1 MVSGIVSAVDLF
13 CGVGGLTHGLIKAGI
28 PVNAGFDIDV
38 SCEYPFEIN
47 NNTKFISSDI
57 SKMTADDVTKYFPE
71 DQIKILAGC
80 APCQPF
86 SSYTR
91 RYVKKGKKTEDL
103 RWSLL
108 YSFARIIRGVEPD
121 IVSMENVPLLE
132 KHAPFS
138 DLIRILEKMKYK
150 FHYENVR
157 CESYGVP
164 QKRTRLVLLASKLG
178 KIELIPPTHDSDNYV
193 TVRESIGHLEK
204 ISAGESSESDPLHR
218 AQKLSALNMKR
229 IQKSIPGGTWHDWE
243 DELICPCHKKKT
255 GSSYE
260 SVYGRMSWDQPSPTI
275 TTQFFNYGSG
285 RFGHPEQD
293 RALSLREGA
302 NLQSFP
308 DDYIFTNPSVPTTL
322 KEIATHIGNAVPVK
336 LGEAIGTS
344 IKEHL

>member
-1 MVSGIVSAVDLF
+1 MVSANASAVDIF

-28 PVNAGFDIDV
+28 PVNAGFDIDN
-38 SCEYPFEIN
+38 SCEYAFEIN
-47 NNTKFISSDI
+47 NNTRFVHADI
-57 SKMTADDVTKYFPE
+57 SKMATDDVARYYPD
-71 DQIKILAGC
+71 DQIKILVGC

-86 SSYTR
+86 SSYTH
-91 RYVKKGKKTEDL
+91 RYEKKIEDQ

-108 YSFARIIRGVEPD
+108 YSFARIIRGIEPD

-132 KHAPFS
+132 KHAQFS
-138 DLIRILEKMKYK
+138 DLIRTLEKMKYQY
-150 FHYENVR
+150 HYENVC
-157 CESYGVP
+157 CESYGIP
-164 QKRTRLVLLASKLG
+164 QKRTRLVLLASRLG
-178 KIELIPPTHDSDNYV
+178 KIELIPPTHRPDNYV

-204 ISAGESSESDPLHR
+204 ITAGESSKSDPLHR
-218 AQKLSALNMKR
+218 AQKISPLNLKR
-229 IQKSIPGGTWHDWE
+229 IQKSRPGGTWHDWE
-243 DELICPCHKKKT
+243 DELICQCHKKKT
-255 GSSYE
+255 GFSYE

-308 DDYIFTNPSVPTTL
+308 QDYVFANPSEPIL
-322 KEIATHIGNAVPVK
+322 FKDNAIHIGNSVPVK
-336 LGEAIGTS
+336 LGETIGIS